1 MTFYNFFL
9 FHRHTNPY
17 YGSFTVVFMIVPTI
31 LAIVAVIIEVNTKKK
46 SDGCKKNVVSF
57 LKCLLHLPIIQ
68 LFQTCLFCWKLWNVA
83 KEKEEVDNFASRMN
97 IWIKNCGSLLEDEEW
112 TWAKVKQN
120 IKGRG

>member
-1 MTFYNFFL
+1 
-9 FHRHTNPY
+9 
-17 YGSFTVVFMIVPTI
+17 MIVPTI
-31 LAIVAVIIEVNTKKK
+31 FAMVAVIIEVNTKKK
-46 SDGCKKNVVSF
+46 SDGYKRNYF

-68 LFQTCLFCWKLWNVA
+68 LFQTFVFGLKLWKKA
-83 KEKEEVDNFASRMN
+83 KTKEKFDNFASRMN